1 MDMDAEKLKNILDL
15 HALFLIGD
23 SKGRK
28 ADLSGV
34 DFSGVD
40 LRGADLTGADLQ
52 GANLSGANLSGA
64 KLSKAALRWVNLSGA
79 DLTGANL
86 SGTELR
92 WANLSGTELSGANL
106 SGATSSIDNRDHV
119 KSGEYENKL
128 AHFAHIIS
136 ESSTSMDHDIAHI
149 VHKRL
154 WERI

>member
-1 MDMDAEKLKNILDL
+1 MDMDTEKLKNILDL

-34 DFSGVD
+34 DLRGAD

-64 KLSKAALRWVNLSGA
+64 KLSKAALRWVDLSEADLSGA
-79 DLTGANL
+79 K
-86 SGTELR
+86 
-92 WANLSGTELSGANL
+92 LSGAP
-106 SGATSSIDNRDHV
+106 SSIDNGDHV
-119 KSGEYENKL
+119 KSSEYENKL

-136 ESSTSMDHDIAHI
+136 EASTSMDHDIADI
-149 VHKRL
+149 VHKNL

>member
-64 KLSKAALRWVNLSGA
+64 KLSKAALRWVDLSEADLSGA
-79 DLTGANL
+79 K
-86 SGTELR
+86 
-92 WANLSGTELSGANL
+92 L

-136 ESSTSMDHDIAHI
+136 EASTSMDPNIADI
-149 VHKRL
+149 VHEKL